1 MNENFGG
8 APLSGAAAAL
18 LPYRTAR
25 QVLAGKPAGVVAVA
39 PGDSV
44 LSALRVLAE
53 KDCGLVVVLE
63 GTRLVGV
70 MSERDY
76 ARKVV
81 LQGRASSDVP
91 VRDIMTANVVHV
103 TPEHTVTQC
112 MALMDEN
119 RFRHLPVVEGGQVL
133 GVLSVRDILQEIIA
147 HHARLIGNFELERT
161 SLLNQS
167 GAY

>member
-1 MNENFGG
+1 MSDNIGG
-8 APLSGAAAAL
+8 PLSEAAAAL
-18 LPYRTAR
+18 LPYKTAR
-25 QVLAGKPAGVVAVA
+25 ELLAEKPPGLIAVG
-39 PGDSV
+39 PQDSV
-44 LSALRVLAE
+44 LSALRLLAE
-53 KDCGLVVVLE
+53 HNFGLLVVLE

-103 TPEHTVTQC
+103 TPEHTVSQC
-112 MALMDEN
+112 MALMD
-119 RFRHLPVVEGGQVL
+119 RGQFRHLPVVEGDRVL
-133 GVLSVRDILQEIIA
+133 GVLSVQDILKEIIA
-147 HHARLIGNFELERT
+147 HHARLITRFEIERT

-167 GAY
+167 GSY